1 MSPKILGLKL
11 VEVLLAVPLHDK
23 NNPIKYEP

>member
-1 MSPKILGLKL
+1 MNRKILELKL

-23 NNPIKYEP
+23 NNQIKYEP